1 MKNMFRKER
10 IKVSPIVIRAISR
23 LNKYEYE
30 KKMTSIVWDG
40 KSIVQNLSITS

>member
-1 MKNMFRKER
+1 MKNIFKKEKR
-10 IKVSPIVIRAISR
+10 KVSPIVIRAISR

-40 KSIVQNLSITS
+40 KSIVQSLSIIS